1 MEHFIV
7 QDFFANFQTQLILIQ
22 NMILWF
28 QNFKNPNLKWINE
41 CYLQNTIIDE
51 HSNSK
56 SKKTQ
61 SNSTYLMKSRNEHL
75 DLLANGIDRNRSQSI
90 GIKLLFWIH
99 SWYALKFDNLKLF
112 HFISLSFQ
120 TLWQY
125 ATSLI
130 NLILKIDSS
139 PIIKTLLSMKWD
151 LLHITN
157 KSFYQFNSK
166 QSSKQMFFDA
176 NQFQTLRYFDLNE
189 FHLSSFD

>member
-99 SWYALKFDNLKLF
+99 SWYALKFDNL
-112 HFISLSFQ
+112 
-120 TLWQY
+120 
-125 ATSLI
+125 
-130 NLILKIDSS
+130 
-139 PIIKTLLSMKWD
+139 
-151 LLHITN
+151 
-157 KSFYQFNSK
+157 
-166 QSSKQMFFDA
+166 
-176 NQFQTLRYFDLNE
+176 
-189 FHLSSFD
+189 